1 MPLLWL
7 SWDPVLR
14 CSGSRIVL
22 SFQTATSRSELV
34 LTFPYLA
41 VIDRFRSNATILGR
55 PSEHRRVFV
64 QAGNIRRFGNAR
76 KSVGFSRYGVEA
88 ADNAAPCEYFP
99 WRRASRRVYVPDS
112 TARRSVS
119 SSETEL
125 SIINLHGVARRSGPS
140 IIAKRG
146 ERRAT
151 SDRRLERSEWNAMEL
166 AGCRNATRFT
176 TLISPNHLISR
187 FCQAA
192 EFSLDA
198 REGLKG
204 WDSDTD

>member
-1 MPLLWL
+1 MLLLWL
-7 SWDPVLR
+7 SWHPVLR

-41 VIDRFRSNATILGR
+41 VIDRFRSNATIFGR
-55 PSEHRRVFV
+55 PCEHRRAFV
-64 QAGNIRRFGNAR
+64 QAGNVRRFGKAR

-88 ADNAAPCEYFP
+88 ADNAALCEYFP

-125 SIINLHGVARRSGPS
+125 SIINLHGVARRSRPS

-146 ERRAT
+146 ERRA
-151 SDRRLERSEWNAMEL
+151 SHDRRLEPNSKPMEL
-166 AGCRNATRFT
+166 A
-176 TLISPNHLISR
+176 
-187 FCQAA
+187 A
-192 EFSLDA
+192 EMRQDLRPLF
-198 REGLKG
+198 RQ
-204 WDSDTD
+204 TI